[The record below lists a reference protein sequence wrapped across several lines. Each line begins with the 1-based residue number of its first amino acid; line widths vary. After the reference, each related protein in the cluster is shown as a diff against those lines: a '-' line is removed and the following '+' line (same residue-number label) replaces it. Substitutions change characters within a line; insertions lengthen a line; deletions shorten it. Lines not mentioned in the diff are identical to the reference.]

1 MIRMSVL
8 YPRKEGARF
17 DWAYY
22 TGTHLPLVRRKL
34 GATLKA
40 LSIEQGIAGGAPG
53 SPAAFVAIANHT
65 FESVAAFQ
73 AAFKEHAQELMA
85 DIPNFTSIEPIIQLS
100 EVKIGS

>member
-8 YPRKEGARF
+8 YPGKEGARF

-22 TGTHLPLVRRKL
+22 TGTHLPLVRRRL
-34 GATLKA
+34 GAILKA

-53 SPAAFVAIANHT
+53 SPAPFVAIANHT

-73 AAFKEHAQELMA
+73 AAFAEHAPELMA
-85 DIPNFTSIEPIIQLS
+85 DIPNFTSIEPIIQIS
-100 EVKIGS
+100 EVRMGS

>member
-22 TGTHLPLVRRKL
+22 TGTHVPMVGRKL

-40 LSIEQGIAGGAPG
+40 ISIEQGIAGGAPE
-53 SPAAFVAIANHT
+53 SPAAFVAIVNLT
-65 FESVAAFQ
+65 FDSVAAFQ
-73 AAFKEHAQELMA
+73 AAFEAHAQEIMA
-85 DIPNFTSIEPIIQLS
+85 DIPKYTSIEPIIQIS
-100 EVKIGS
+100 EVKMGS

>member
-22 TGTHLPLVRRKL
+22 TGTHLPSVRRKL
-34 GATLKA
+34 GAVLKG
-40 LSIEQGIAGGAPG
+40 LSIEQGIAGGAPN
-53 SPAAFVAIANHT
+53 SPAAFIAIANHT
-65 FESVAAFQ
+65 FDTMAAFQ

-85 DIPNFTSIEPIIQLS
+85 DIPNFRSIEPIIQIS
-100 EVKIGS
+100 EVKMES